1 VAAEFGNVDSSRE
14 DVMKFYQE
22 WSGFSTLK
30 QFAYVDQYNP
40 NDAPNRRI
48 KRLIE
53 QDNKRE
59 RQKERNKF
67 NDKLRDL
74 LAYIRSKDPRI
85 EKFARED
92 QIKKDEKRREEELRA
107 LEKQE
112 ELRKYRAELA
122 EHYKREE
129 EEALAQGHY
138 EEVIIETFNC
148 AMCKKTFKKDG
159 QLQNHLQSKQHKKVA
174 A

>member
-1 VAAEFGNVDSSRE
+1 MKTSTNDDFYSVFTALFQRLDREEEMEEGVGTVHRKATEFGTANSSRE

-22 WSGFSTLK
+22 WVGFSTMK

-59 RQKERNKF
+59 RYKERGRF

-74 LAYIRSKDPRI
+74 LAYIKSKDPRMEI
-85 EKFARED
+85 FAVEDARKRE
-92 QIKKDEKRREEELRA
+92 QKRLEEEQRA
-107 LEKQE
+107 LEK
-112 ELRKYRAELA
+112 
-122 EHYKREE
+122 
-129 EEALAQGHY
+129 
-138 EEVIIETFNC
+138 
-148 AMCKKTFKKDG
+148 
-159 QLQNHLQSKQHKKVA
+159 
-174 A
+174 